1 VNPTYKVIELSNVT
15 DDDLESTL
23 NEWVAKGWTF
33 EGVHFAMRESS
44 KRPNEWVAKGWTF
57 EGVHFAMR
65 ESSKRPSMAF
75 VTFTREADA
84 EES

>member
-1 VNPTYKVIELSNVT
+1 LSLTYKVIELGGVT
-15 DDDLESTL
+15 DEDLESTL

-44 KRPNEWVAKGWTF
+44 KRPA
-57 EGVHFAMR
+57 
-65 ESSKRPSMAF
+65 MAF
-75 VTFTREADA
+75 VTFTREGSG

>member
-1 VNPTYKVIELSNVT
+1 LSLTYKVIELGSVT
-15 DDDLESTL
+15 DEDLESTL

-44 KRPNEWVAKGWTF
+44 KRPA
-57 EGVHFAMR
+57 
-65 ESSKRPSMAF
+65 MAF
-75 VTFTREADA
+75 VTFTREGSG